1 MSTLALHL
9 SIVSKQRNNSF
20 VTSIIYACH
29 LNILVISLQGESLID
44 LKQNLSEQTAETKIK
59 WFVFV
64 SCFEP
69 ILWLNV

>member
-9 SIVSKQRNNSF
+9 GIVSEQRNNSF
-20 VTSIIYACH
+20 VTSIIYARR

-44 LKQNLSEQTAETKIK
+44 LKQNLSWQTAETKIK

-64 SCFEP
+64 SCF
-69 ILWLNV
+69 